1 MKKGGVF
8 MDHTRRISRL
18 ISLLHQRPHATAL
31 LRGSEAYPELQGR
44 VDFYQ
49 TRHGV
54 LTAAEIQGLPF
65 AEEPCEKRVFG
76 FHIHSGNSCSGT
88 EADPFA
94 NALTHYNPQNCPHP
108 AHAGDLPP
116 LFGCGSH
123 ACQLVLTDRF
133 TVREIIGRTVIIH
146 SQPDDFHTQ
155 PSGNSGQKIACG
167 IIKGC
172 C

>member
-1 MKKGGVF
+1 

-31 LRGSEAYPELQGR
+31 LRGSEAYPGLQGR

-54 LTAAEIQGLPF
+54 WVAAEIQGLPF
-65 AEEPCEKRVFG
+65 AEESCEKRVFG
-76 FHIHSGNSCSGT
+76 FHIHSGTSCSGT

-94 NALTHYNPQNCPHP
+94 DALTHYNPQNCPHP

-116 LFGCGSH
+116 LFGCGNY

-167 IIKGC
+167 VIQGC